1 MLNAGLLLIPQGV
14 GSLAARFVV
23 GKLVARLGARL
34 VTIASFLLAAAA
46 TVPFALAG
54 PHTSLWLLGAVL
66 LIRGFGIGAVLIPPM
81 SVAYQDVPPA
91 GIPHATMNTRIASRS
106 APPSASRSLPSP
118 SSPCSRTAPPAPS
131 RARSG
136 GRPASP
142 SRRSSPLSRS
152 PPPVRQ
158 TATDMQPL
166 PATGGFSRG
175 SRCSENTAVDNI
187 PDNHSK
193 QAGDTQT
200 RRRGAE
206 LEAAILDAAWEQ
218 LIAEGYEHFTIDT
231 VTARART
238 SKPVL
243 YRRWKTREDLLRA
256 TVRHRGAADSP
267 PSPDTGTLRGDLLAL
282 LTSANTNRNPMVA
295 LVSSMLGSYYNQ
307 TGPTPAELRDAFLS
321 QRGSTVEQV
330 VKRAVE
336 RGEIDSAR
344 LTPRIIALPFDLFR
358 NEMMM
363 TLKPVPD
370 HVLRQIVDDIFIP
383 LVTTGRQA
391 R

>member
-1 MLNAGLLLIPQGV
+1 
-14 GSLAARFVV
+14 
-23 GKLVARLGARL
+23 
-34 VTIASFLLAAAA
+34 
-46 TVPFALAG
+46 
-54 PHTSLWLLGAVL
+54 
-66 LIRGFGIGAVLIPPM
+66 
-81 SVAYQDVPPA
+81 
-91 GIPHATMNTRIASRS
+91 
-106 APPSASRSLPSP
+106 
-118 SSPCSRTAPPAPS
+118 
-131 RARSG
+131 
-136 GRPASP
+136 
-142 SRRSSPLSRS
+142 
-152 PPPVRQ
+152 
-158 TATDMQPL
+158 
-166 PATGGFSRG
+166 
-175 SRCSENTAVDNI
+175 VDNI

-218 LIAEGYEHFTIDT
+218 LTAEGYEHFTIDT

-243 YRRWKTREDLLRA
+243 YRRWKTREDLPRA
-256 TVRHRGAADSP
+256 TVRYRGAADSP
-267 PSPDTGTLRGDLLAL
+267 PSPDTGTLRGDLIAL
-282 LTSANTNRNPMVA
+282 LTHANTNRNPMVA

-336 RGEIDSAR
+336 RGEIDPAR

-370 HVLRQIVDDIFIP
+370 YVLRQIVDDIFIP
-383 LVTTGRQA
+383 LVTTGQPTR
-391 R
+391 